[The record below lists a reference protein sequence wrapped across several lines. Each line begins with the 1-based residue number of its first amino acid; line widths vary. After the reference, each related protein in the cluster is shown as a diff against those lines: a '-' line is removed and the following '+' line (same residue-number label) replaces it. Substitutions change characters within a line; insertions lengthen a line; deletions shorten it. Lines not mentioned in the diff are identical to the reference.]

1 MLVVVNQPHIDG
13 FRIEGNIP
21 KDILDY
27 VEAKYGKKDISVIDD
42 DGDELIDPTELDFYK
57 EMKANETP
65 GGNLRFYRK
74 LVGMT
79 QKELSEKLGIT
90 KQYVSDMENGRR
102 DISRKMAKNL
112 AGLFK
117 VSPARFI

>member
-1 MLVVVNQPHIDG
+1 MLVVVNQPHTDG

-27 VEAKYGKKDISVIDD
+27 VEAKYGKKDISVMDD

-65 GGNLRFYRK
+65 DGNLRFYRK

-90 KQYVSDMENGRR
+90 KQYVSDMVNGRR
-102 DISRKMAKNL
+102 NISRKMAKSL

-117 VSPARFI
+117 VSPVSFI

>member
-1 MLVVVNQPHIDG
+1 MLVVVNQPHTDG

-27 VEAKYGKKDISVIDD
+27 VEAKYGKKDISVMDD

-65 GGNLRFYRK
+65 DGNLRFYRK

-90 KQYVSDMENGRR
+90 KQYVSDMVNGRR
-102 DISRKMAKNL
+102 NISRKMAKSL

-117 VSPARFI
+117 VSPVRFI

>member
-1 MLVVVNQPHIDG
+1 ML
-13 FRIEGNIP
+13 R
-21 KDILDY
+21 
-27 VEAKYGKKDISVIDD
+27 
-42 DGDELIDPTELDFYK
+42 
-57 EMKANETP
+57 KANETP
-65 GGNLRFYRK
+65 DGNLRFYRK

-102 DISRKMAKNL
+102 DISRKMAKSL

>member
-1 MLVVVNQPHIDG
+1 M
-13 FRIEGNIP
+13 
-21 KDILDY
+21 
-27 VEAKYGKKDISVIDD
+27 DD

-102 DISRKMAKNL
+102 DISRKMAKSL

-117 VSPARFI
+117 VSPVRFI